1 MARQNVKFLSAV
13 ASILAIGILVSGCG
27 RRGSLELPPSATVVT
42 TDEQGN
48 AVTKPAPK
56 PDKPFVLD
64 GLI

>member
-27 RRGSLELPPSATVVT
+27 RRGTLELPPSSTVNT

-48 AVTKPAPK
+48 EVNKPAPK
-56 PDKPFVLD
+56 PDKPFILD